1 MKIRGRVLVLAV
13 SMAVIAFAVVGG
25 FMSNALARQDSYQYL
40 RTFEDVVSLI
50 LSNYVEDVNIDKVMH
65 GAMHGLADGL
75 DPDSA
80 YLDAAQV
87 KVFEKGDLGGAGQ
100 TGLELTRQYYLRVIA
115 ARDGSPGAKAGL
127 MPGDYIRAID
137 GQSTRDT
144 TVYEGQR
151 LLRGK
156 PGTKVHLTVLRG
168 SAAEPHELDLVREEL
183 PAIAV
188 KSRIAA
194 PGVGYL
200 RIAEFGKS
208 TLDQIKSEVT
218 SLSKA
223 GAKHLIIDVRGTA
236 FGDVDTGLAASRLFV
251 KTRVLAFL

>member
-1 MKIRGRVLVLAV
+1 
-13 SMAVIAFAVVGG
+13 
-25 FMSNALARQDSYQYL
+25 
-40 RTFEDVVSLI
+40 
-50 LSNYVEDVNIDKVMH
+50 MH

-87 KVFEKGDLGGAGQ
+87 KVLEKGDLGGSGQ

-115 ARDGSPGAKAGL
+115 ARDGSPAARAGL

-144 TVYEGQR
+144 TVYEGLR

-168 SAAEPHELDLVREEL
+168 NAAEPHEIDLVREEL
-183 PAIAV
+183 PRWRC
-188 KSRIAA
+188 KSDMPLPCRSSARGI
-194 PGVGYL
+194 
-200 RIAEFGKS
+200 GKG
-208 TLDQIKSEVT
+208 T
-218 SLSKA
+218 SSINA
-223 GAKHLIIDVRGTA
+223 R
-236 FGDVDTGLAASRLFV
+236 FV
-251 KTRVLAFL
+251 ADRRA